1 MMTYND
7 FCGKASAKL
16 VNNPDAE
23 AVFDFLC
30 IPENI
35 HNMIV
40 ISELG
45 LPAISGI
52 VKEIEKK
59 FGNAPAFPMTDPTSR
74 QIVGRMAKYILGK
87 FGYEPVVQERGERV
101 KLRDFTGAELFKTA
115 SVYAQTKQPVY
126 SLNIQI
132 VSE

>member
-1 MMTYND
+1 MMCYKD
-7 FCGKASAKL
+7 FCKKNSAKL
-16 VNNPDAE
+16 KNNTDAE

-30 IPENI
+30 NPKNI
-35 HNMIV
+35 NNMIV
-40 ISELG
+40 ISNLG

-52 VKEIEKK
+52 VKEIENK
-59 FGNAPAFPMTDPTSR
+59 FGNAPAFPMTNFTNR
-74 QIVGRMAKYILGK
+74 QIVGRMVKYILEK
-87 FGYEPVVQERGERV
+87 FGYEPVAKGLDERA
-101 KLRDFTGAELFKTA
+101 KLRDFTGAKLFKTA